1 MYLNNSGKPVKKK
14 KKHEL
19 FNKIFIVVE
28 LSRLSIVI
36 KLIR

>member
-1 MYLNNSGKPVKKK
+1 MYLNNCGKPVKK